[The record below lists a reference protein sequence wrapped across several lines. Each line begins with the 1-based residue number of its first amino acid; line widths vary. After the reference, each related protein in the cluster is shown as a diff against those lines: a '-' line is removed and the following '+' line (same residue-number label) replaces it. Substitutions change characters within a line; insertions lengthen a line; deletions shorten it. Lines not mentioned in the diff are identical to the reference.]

1 MNAQS
6 QEATYEFIDGNIVC
20 TFPIVPQMA
29 KAGKSMLLATTR
41 GAVKVE
47 HDGMD
52 VMFNVNIYVPI
63 AQWEAL
69 AKKSK
74 AKK

>member
-1 MNAQS
+1 MSASAPKYQ
-6 QEATYEFIDGNIVC
+6 FVDGNIVC
-20 TFPIVPQMA
+20 TFPIAPRLA
-29 KAGKSMLLATTR
+29 KSGKSMLLATTG
-41 GAVKVE
+41 GAESIE

-52 VMFNVNIYVPI
+52 VQSNVNIYVPI

-69 AKKSK
+69 AKKSAK